1 MPREGSFIRRN
12 PRRTLKCLLVALVLA
27 LAIRK
32 WVWMPVLIVGDS
44 MAPTLHDGQLVIVNK
59 VVYRFRAPARGEIVS
74 IWTGTEYM
82 AKRII
87 GLPGEE
93 VALHAGKLQVNGR
106 LCLEPYLEDP
116 SDLEILPGKI
126 PANRFAVIGDKRLGT
141 IIALVNRTRIVGKV
155 VCV

>member
-87 GLPGEE
+87 GRPGEE

>member
-1 MPREGSFIRRN
+1 MPREGSFARPN
-12 PRRTLKCLLVALVLA
+12 PRRTLKCLLVALVLV

-44 MAPTLHDGQLVIVNK
+44 MAPTVRSGQLVMVNK
-59 VVYRFRAPARGEIVS
+59 IVYRFRPPARGEIVT

-93 VALHAGKLQVNGR
+93 VALYAGKLQVNGR
-106 LCLEPYLEDP
+106 LCSEPYLEDP
-116 SDLEILPGKI
+116 GDLEILPGKI
-126 PANRFAVIGDKRLGT
+126 PADSFAVTGDKRSAT
-141 IIALVNRTRIVGKV
+141 IIALVNRKRIVGKV
-155 VCV
+155 ACV